1 MATSHFTARAK
12 DNRTLELPEEAQS
25 LNIQPGDEVQIFINQ
40 YRHASSEVI
49 SCDVTQERYREI
61 TNQLFAE
68 ADTIERQP
76 GIYSNLDKAK
86 IAKMVSKKH
95 RKIEDKSV
103 SY

>member
-25 LNIQPGDEVQIFINQ
+25 LDIQPGDEVQIFISQ
-40 YRHASSEVI
+40 YRHATSEVI
-49 SCDVTQERYREI
+49 SSDVTQEQYRDL

-76 GIYSNLDKAK
+76 GIYSNLNKAK
-86 IAKMVSKKH
+86 IAKMLAEKNSKI
-95 RKIEDKSV
+95 RI
-103 SY
+103 